1 MYIPVL
7 VGTDY
12 VLFIIW
18 SSAPSSCSIDVT
30 HEDKMAKMVGGSCAL
45 SSFSSAGIGVVLI
58 HLYSSSES
66 LL

>member
-1 MYIPVL
+1 M
-7 VGTDY
+7 
-12 VLFIIW
+12 LFKIW

-30 HEDKMAKMVGGSCAL
+30 HEDKMAHMVGGACVL

-58 HLYSSSES
+58 RLYSSSES